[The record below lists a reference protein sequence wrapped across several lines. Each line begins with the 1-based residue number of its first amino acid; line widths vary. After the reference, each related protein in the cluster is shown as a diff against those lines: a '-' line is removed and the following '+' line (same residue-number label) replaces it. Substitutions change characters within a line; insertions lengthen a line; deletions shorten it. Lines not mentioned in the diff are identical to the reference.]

1 MSASVTRP
9 FAPQA
14 PGREKKA
21 PKAEKRRKQSSRQK
35 KTEIK
40 VAQQQ
45 AYAHRWPNGAL
56 LSWR

>member
-21 PKAEKRRKQSSRQK
+21 PKAEKRRKQPGRQK

-40 VAQQQ
+40 AAQQQ
-45 AYAHRWPNGAL
+45 AHAHRWPNGSL